1 MAFPDTEFSFIASG
15 LDGAED
21 STPTSPWSRIDLPV
35 MCLCTNKDPFD
46 DNLPTGAPRDRKRRE
61 VFDQVLA
68 QVQPILQRQHRTFL
82 FMVVFVG
89 SSARLVRFD
98 RSLIFETTLFK
109 LDDSD
114 FLVDF
119 LARHIQLSPEDRGYD
134 TSAQYIEP
142 VARDSGSLSE
152 KMRRCLQDAK
162 TRKEEDHIVTLWEA
176 SLDERWP
183 WWKLRVPDELTNQ
196 DRWYVVGKPSF
207 KAHGVL
213 GRGTRGYVAVELIDG
228 ELDGKFVYLKDT
240 WRTIVTDPLDEAV
253 YLRKEGETLK
263 RINEANVAHVPT
275 LVAHGDIQGQETQVP
290 KDSQK
295 VNDKRKHR
303 VKKHQHYRLVVEEIG
318 KPLSRF
324 KNSGQLVLAMH
335 DCIRGRYPLI
345 LDVVF
350 HCLSMMAAHS
360 DACKIAIIHQDIS
373 GGNVLL
379 YKGKKGQWRGLLT
392 DWELSKDFRKDSIPR
407 HRACTVRP
415 SVSRFIQLKS

>member
-1 MAFPDTEFSFIASG
+1 
-15 LDGAED
+15 
-21 STPTSPWSRIDLPV
+21 
-35 MCLCTNKDPFD
+35 MCLSANKDPFD
-46 DNLPTGAPRDRKRRE
+46 DNSPTGAPGHRKRRE
-61 VFDQVLA
+61 AFDQVFA
-68 QVQPILQRQHRTFL
+68 QVQPILQRQQRTFL
-82 FMVVFVG
+82 FMVIFIG
-89 SSARLVRFD
+89 FSARLVRFD
-98 RSLIFETTLFK
+98 RSSIFATRLFK

-114 FLVDF
+114 FLIDF
-119 LARHIQLSPEDRGYD
+119 LVRYTQRSPEDRGHD
-134 TSAQYIEP
+134 TIAQYIDP
-142 VARDSGSLSE
+142 AVRDSGSLAE

-162 TRKEEDHIVTLWEA
+162 TRKEEDHIIALWET

-183 WWKLRVPDELTNQ
+183 WWKLCVPDELTNQ

-213 GRGTRGYVAVELIDG
+213 GRCTRGYVAVEVIDG

-240 WRTIVTDPLDEAV
+240 WRAVATDPLDEAA

-318 KPLSRF
+318 KPLSQF

-335 DCIRGRYPLI
+335 DCIQG
-345 LDVVF
+345 
-350 HCLSMMAAHS
+350 M
-360 DACKIAIIHQDIS
+360 
-373 GGNVLL
+373 
-379 YKGKKGQWRGLLT
+379 
-392 DWELSKDFRKDSIPR
+392 
-407 HRACTVRP
+407 
-415 SVSRFIQLKS
+415 